1 MLVKLKIVTHIIMV
15 HFIQKTIIITQ
26 GSSVMAILKVLENF
40 RAMVILMK
48 EVYFQENLME
58 LGNLYQIANSGLVS
72 LNKMSLLK
80 ANI

>member
-1 MLVKLKIVTHIIMV
+1 MV